1 MASLRFRFLAA
12 FFAFAALGLLALRFR
27 STPLA
32 TTASLVD
39 PASRSTPGADAGTT
53 LPPASLAAS
62 PTATPPAPEGT
73 ASPLVAAPLPA
84 RTDRR

>member
-53 LPPASLAAS
+53 LPPATVLLRELF
-62 PTATPPAPEGT
+62 ATCVARGRLRATHTHAPH
-73 ASPLVAAPLPA
+73 
-84 RTDRR
+84 